1 MDDPPVWE
9 LDQGQKLISLM
20 EPAYMLHSSQVESG
34 YLVTLKRGRYKNKVN
49 LLITCCTTMRNK

>member
-20 EPAYMLHSSQVESG
+20 EPAYVLHRSRVESD
-34 YLVTLKRGRYKNKVN
+34 
-49 LLITCCTTMRNK
+49 

>member
-20 EPAYMLHSSQVESG
+20 EPAYMLQRNWVEG
-34 YLVTLKRGRYKNKVN
+34 D
-49 LLITCCTTMRNK
+49 